1 MAGQLTAI
9 GAQSLVNT
17 IGGIVPPHLGTT
29 APTWQPGLYW
39 INTSSGA
46 VLEYWNGTAWV
57 AGTEPLYIALLTG
70 DPSVSGPNGG
80 YAHSIS
86 DLIEDT
92 TSGYARQ
99 AVTFIAP
106 VPYLSASTYTS
117 GTLVTYQTYVYQCA
131 AATISGTPPT
141 GAQTNNADWTYI
153 GPDYPASAA
162 NSNTLTFSYSA
173 AQASPV
179 QWAALVTVA
188 SGTTGLLKYLW
199 TLPAP
204 EQVAASQAI
213 TIGTGAAVLM
223 QS

>member
-1 MAGQLTAI
+1 MAGQLTAL

-17 IGGIVPPHLGTT
+17 VAGIVPPHIGTT

-39 INTSSGA
+39 VNTTSGS
-46 VLEYWNGTAWV
+46 VLEYWNGAAWV

-80 YAHSIS
+80 YALQIS

-99 AVTFIAP
+99 SVTFAAP
-106 VPYLSASTYTS
+106 VPWISATAYTV
-117 GTLVTYQTYVYQCA
+117 GQQVIYQEYVYQCA
-131 AATISGTPPT
+131 ANNTGTAPSGSNTST
-141 GAQTNNADWTYI
+141 ADWTFVTTA
-153 GPDYPASAA
+153 YPASAA

-173 AQASPV
+173 AQATPV
-179 QWAALVTVA
+179 GWAALVTA
-188 SGTTGLLKYLW
+188 SSGTTGLLKYLW
-199 TLPAP
+199 TLPNP
-204 EQVAASQAI
+204 EQVAGSQSI
-213 TIGTGAAVLM
+213 QIGAGTATLM